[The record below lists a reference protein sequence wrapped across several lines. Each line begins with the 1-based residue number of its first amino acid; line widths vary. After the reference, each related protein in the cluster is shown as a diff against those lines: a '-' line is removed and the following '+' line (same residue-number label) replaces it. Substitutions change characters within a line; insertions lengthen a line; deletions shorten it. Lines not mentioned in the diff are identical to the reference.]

1 MSGKGGAF
9 RPAPLSCRYCR
20 VPHDLI
26 IEAHADGLPNTWA
39 VLLMLTSYI
48 RDEGEAVLVCCSR
61 GVIADALGITERQ
74 VTHAVEALKRKGII
88 ETARKGGNGRAAVY
102 RLVGVGSDSGPAP
115 TRVGSDSGTGAT
127 GAGSDSRA
135 EPTREGGIPDRGGNS
150 WFGFQSETNCRV
162 GSDSGTEPNRTSK
175 EVLIG
180 GTSLGG
186 LGVDAGV
193 DGGEPFWGST
203 TDGAGYPPPRALLPV
218 EEGGCR

>member
-61 GVIADALGITERQ
+61 GIIADALGITEQQ

-88 ETARKGGNGRAAVY
+88 ETPKGRQRTGCDIQARRSWFGFRTRTNQSWFGFWNGR
-102 RLVGVGSDSGPAP
+102 
-115 TRVGSDSGTGAT
+115 
-127 GAGSDSRA
+127 
-135 EPTREGGIPDRGGNS
+135 GGS
-150 WFGFQSETNCRV
+150 WFGFQSGTN
-162 GSDSGTEPNRTSK
+162 SGGRH
-175 EVLIG
+175 
-180 GTSLGG
+180 
-186 LGVDAGV
+186 
-193 DGGEPFWGST
+193 
-203 TDGAGYPPPRALLPV
+203 PRP
-218 EEGGCR
+218 RRK

>member
-26 IEAHADGLPNTWA
+26 IGAHADGLPNTWA

-48 RDEGEAVLVCCSR
+48 RGDGEAVLVCCSR

-102 RLVGVGSDSGPAP
+102 RLVG
-115 TRVGSDSGTGAT
+115 
-127 GAGSDSRA
+127 AGSDSRA
-135 EPTREGGIPDRGGNS
+135 EPTREGGIPDRGRNS

-180 GTSLGG
+180 GASLGG
-186 LGVDAGV
+186 LGVDAGA

-218 EEGGCR
+218 EEGGCG